1 MPSEKAFA
9 YKMKYE
15 AMRRTVKKKKLHPED
30 EYSNSLIGKRTVEIL
45 SEEGFD
51 SPKQI
56 QRYLKIADMI
66 PEMLEKLDYGLISFH
81 PAFEIAFLKPN
92 EQRMLLDAMD
102 YAQSAPSVSQ
112 AQRIKNEES
121 AMDIEIYKI
130 CSFQG
135 HPFKVVDDDKML
147 ELVES
152 IKANGVLSPVLI
164 RPCGND
170 LYEMI
175 SGHRRLHA
183 AKLAGLTA
191 IPSIIREMTDDEAT
205 IAMVDA
211 NIQREELLP
220 SEKAWAFKMK
230 MEAMKN
236 QGSRSD
242 LSSDPTSTQIGWKS
256 ETAVLIGEQVGES
269 KNQVRRYIRLT
280 ELIPELLDL
289 VDAKRLNFTVAV
301 DVSYIDKEIQGWLNE
316 CLTRGC

>member
-1 MPSEKAFA
+1 M
-9 YKMKYE
+9 
-15 AMRRTVKKKKLHPED
+15 KKLRPGEM
-30 EYSNSLIGKRTVEIL
+30 IQIKTVE
-45 SEEGFD
+45 E
-51 SPKQI
+51 
-56 QRYLKIADMI
+56 
-66 PEMLEKLDYGLISFH
+66 
-81 PAFEIAFLKPN
+81 
-92 EQRMLLDAMD
+92 LLG
-102 YAQSAPSVSQ
+102 VV
-112 AQRIKNEES
+112 NEES

-130 CSFQG
+130 SSFKG

-152 IKANGVLSPVLI
+152 IKANGVLSPVLL

-170 LYEMI
+170 LYEMV

-220 SEKAWAFKMK
+220 SEKAWAYKMK
-230 MEAMKN
+230 LEAMKH
-236 QGSRSD
+236 QGDRTD
-242 LSSDPTSTQIGWKS
+242 ITSGQIGQKL
-256 ETAVLIGEQVGES
+256 TGAVSRDILAEQVGES
-269 KNQVRRYIRLT
+269 SKQVQRYVRLT
-280 ELIPELLDL
+280 ELVPELLDL

-316 CLTRGC
+316 YIHDNGPVKANQIAALREAIATGPMTQMKMIMILNDTQPGKKTSGKFTIPDKKLREYFPKEYSTDEMRSVIFALLDQWKNGGGSSEI

>member
-1 MPSEKAFA
+1 M
-9 YKMKYE
+9 
-15 AMRRTVKKKKLHPED
+15 KKLRPGEMVQ
-30 EYSNSLIGKRTVEIL
+30 IKTVE
-45 SEEGFD
+45 E
-51 SPKQI
+51 
-56 QRYLKIADMI
+56 
-66 PEMLEKLDYGLISFH
+66 
-81 PAFEIAFLKPN
+81 
-92 EQRMLLDAMD
+92 LLG
-102 YAQSAPSVSQ
+102 VV
-112 AQRIKNEES
+112 NEES

-130 CSFQG
+130 HSFQG

-220 SEKAWAFKMK
+220 SEKAWAYKMK
-230 MEAMKN
+230 MDAMKR
-236 QGSRSD
+236 QGNGADLTCDQNEHKLGVKSRT
-242 LSSDPTSTQIGWKS
+242 L
-256 ETAVLIGEQVGES
+256 LGEQLGIS
-269 KNQVRRYIRLT
+269 SAQVSRYIRLT
-280 ELIPELLDL
+280 ELVPELLDL

-316 CLTRGC
+316 YIHDNGPVKANQISALREAIATGPMTQMKMIMILNDNQPGKRTSGKFTIPDKKLREYFPKEYSIDEMRSVIFALLDQWKNGGGNVEI

>member
-1 MPSEKAFA
+1 EMVQIK
-9 YKMKYE
+9 
-15 AMRRTVKKKKLHPED
+15 
-30 EYSNSLIGKRTVEIL
+30 TVE
-45 SEEGFD
+45 E
-51 SPKQI
+51 
-56 QRYLKIADMI
+56 
-66 PEMLEKLDYGLISFH
+66 
-81 PAFEIAFLKPN
+81 
-92 EQRMLLDAMD
+92 LLG
-102 YAQSAPSVSQ
+102 VV
-112 AQRIKNEES
+112 NEES

-130 CSFQG
+130 HSFQG

-220 SEKAWAFKMK
+220 SEKAWAYKMK
-230 MEAMKN
+230 MDAMKR
-236 QGSRSD
+236 QGNRADLTCDQNEHKLGVKSRT
-242 LSSDPTSTQIGWKS
+242 L
-256 ETAVLIGEQVGES
+256 LGEQLGIS
-269 KNQVRRYIRLT
+269 SAQVSRYIRLT
-280 ELIPELLDL
+280 ELVPELLDL

-301 DVSYIDKEIQGWLNE
+301 DVSYIDKEIQ
-316 CLTRGC
+316 